1 MADLS
6 IYLKE
11 DIQNLEIQASLG
23 IFVHF
28 GGNGLS
34 MLSRLKIGTK
44 IGASF
49 ALGLGIFSV
58 IAVVAYQGITRLV
71 ETSRREAHTYQVI
84 ERLTNLDAE
93 IKGAETGQRGYLIT
107 GRDIY
112 LAPYNDA
119 VDSID
124 DIFVELQQ
132 LTQDNPAQRER
143 LDQLEP
149 IVRDRIGV
157 MQNRID
163 LRRERGFEAAQQGVA
178 QGTGLQLSTEI
189 GQILDEMKATERA
202 LLEQRS
208 SAADRATRYTLD
220 ILIYGIPIYSIL
232 LTIIALTLSR
242 NISRPLSQL
251 ATAADRVGSGDLTVN
266 LPETSRQDE
275 VGVLSHAFNQMIA
288 NLRTT
293 TRKNEEQ
300 NWLKSSLAEITQTLQ
315 GQRDLIAVA
324 QFILSELSPLVGAQ
338 HGVFYLLD
346 PETEPPVL
354 QLLSSYA
361 YQSRKQLNNQFH
373 LGEGLVGQCALEK
386 QRILLTDLPEDYV
399 RIRSGL
405 GDAVPRNVVVLP
417 ILFEGQV
424 TGVIEFAALQPFTEM
439 HLTLLDQV
447 SQSLGVVINTIASDT
462 RTAQLLTQSQALTE
476 ELQQRQ
482 AELEVSNQQLELQAQ
497 ELRRSEALLREQQE
511 ELQQTNEELQQLNE
525 ELEEKAELLALQKRE
540 VEAKNQEIETA
551 RLALTEKAEQ
561 LALSSKYKSEFLA
574 NMSHEL
580 RTPLNSLLILARL
593 LSENGEGNLSDK
605 QVEYS
610 QTIYSAGN
618 DLLELIND
626 ILDLAKI
633 ESGMMTLSAEEM
645 SLAELKIG
653 LERTFCQIA
662 TDRGLEF
669 QIQIDDRLP
678 SAITTDGKRVQQI
691 LKNLLSN
698 AFKFT
703 ERGSVQLI
711 MKPVSHLL
719 LDSASTPQPTI
730 AFAVQDTGIGISPE
744 KQRIIF
750 EAFQQA
756 DGTTSRK
763 YGGTG
768 LGLSIS
774 RQLAQLLGGQIE
786 LESQLDR
793 GSTFTLYLPLRTQPI
808 PSPEPAALPP
818 SPAIPETDPAL
829 PLAPAALLDDRAIIQ
844 PGDRVLLIIEDDLNF
859 ARILLAM
866 ARQQGFK
873 GLVSLQ
879 GNAGL
884 LLAQEFKPAAVM
896 LDIRLPDMDGW
907 TILDRLKHNPETRH
921 IPVHILS
928 VDEEEQRGLQLGAI
942 AYLQKP
948 VSAETINQ
956 ALSNIK
962 GFVERRVKQLLVI
975 EDDLVQSQSIIELIG
990 NGDVKSTAVHTGA
1003 EALQRLSE
1011 QEFDCIVVDLG
1022 LPDMSGFELLNQIK
1036 QNPQLVKLPIIVY
1049 TGKELSRSEET
1060 ELRRLAETII
1070 VKDVRSPERLL
1081 DETALFLHRVQANLP
1096 RPKQQIL
1103 EQLRHDDPIL
1113 TGKKVL
1119 IIDDDVRNI
1128 FALTGLLERYQIQV
1142 IYAENGRDG
1151 IEQLQ
1156 ANPDTNV
1163 VLMDVMMPEM
1173 DGYETTQAIRQQDR
1187 FRNLPIIALTAKAMQ
1202 GDREKC
1208 IEAGASDYITKPVDT
1223 EQLLSLLRVWLYG
1236 RG

>member
-1 MADLS
+1 
-6 IYLKE
+6 
-11 DIQNLEIQASLG
+11 
-23 IFVHF
+23 
-28 GGNGLS
+28 
-34 MLSRLKIGTK
+34 MLNRLKIGTK

-49 ALGLGIFSV
+49 ALGLGIFAG
-58 IAVVAYQGITRLV
+58 IAIVAYQGINRLV

-84 ERLTNLDAE
+84 ERLAHLDAE

-119 VDSID
+119 LNDID
-124 DIFVELQQ
+124 EIFVELRQ
-132 LTQDNPAQRER
+132 LLADHPAQQAR
-143 LDQLEP
+143 LNQLEP
-149 IVRDRIGV
+149 IVQRRIEV
-157 MQNRID
+157 MQTRID
-163 LRRERGFEAAQQGVA
+163 LRREQGFAAAQQGVA
-178 QGTGLQLSTEI
+178 QGTGLQLSGEI
-189 GQILDEMKATERA
+189 EQIFTQMKAVELE
-202 LLEQRS
+202 LLEQRGQ
-208 SAADRATRYTLD
+208 AADRATRYTLD
-220 ILIYGIPIYSIL
+220 ILLYGIPLYSVL
-232 LTIIALTLSR
+232 LSLIALALAQ

-251 ATAADRVGSGDLTVN
+251 SQAADRVGAGDLTVN
-266 LPETSRQDE
+266 LPETARQDE

-293 TRKNEEQ
+293 TEKNEQQ
-300 NWLKSSLAEITQTLQ
+300 NWLKSNLAELTQILQ
-315 GQRDLIAVA
+315 GQRNLVAVA
-324 QFILSELSPLVGAQ
+324 QLILSELAPLVEAQ
-338 HGVFYLLD
+338 QGLFYWLD
-346 PETEPPVL
+346 PDTDPP
-354 QLLSSYA
+354 LLKLLGSYA

-386 QRILLTDLPEDYV
+386 QRILLTDLPSDYV
-399 RIRSGL
+399 LPSDYGQIRSGL
-405 GDAVPRNVVVLP
+405 GTAVPRNIVVLP

-424 TGVIEFAALQPFTEM
+424 TGVLEFAALQPFSET
-439 HLTLLDQV
+439 HLVLLDQV
-447 SQSLGVVINTIASDT
+447 SQSVGVILNTIAADV
-462 RTAQLLTQSQALTE
+462 RTAQLLTQSQTLTE

-482 AELEVSNQQLELQAQ
+482 AELEGSNQQLEQQAQ

-593 LSENGEGNLSDK
+593 LAENSDNNLSEK

-633 ESGMMTLSAEEM
+633 ESGMMSLAVEEM
-645 SLAELKIG
+645 SLSELKIA
-653 LERTFCQIA
+653 LERTFQQVA
-662 TDRGLEF
+662 TDRGLSF
-669 QIQIDDRLP
+669 QIQMDERLP
-678 SAITTDGKRVQQI
+678 HTITTDPKRVQQI

-703 ERGSVQLI
+703 DRGSVQLI
-711 MKPVSHLL
+711 ISPVHHLL
-719 LDSASTPQPTI
+719 LDSASTPQPTL

-744 KQRIIF
+744 KQKIIF

-756 DGTTSRK
+756 DGTTSRR

-786 LESQLDR
+786 LASQPQQ
-793 GSTFTLYLPLRTQPI
+793 GSTFTLYLPLTP
-808 PSPEPAALPP
+808 PALSNSPH
-818 SPAIPETDPAL
+818 SPVSASPAL
-829 PLAPAALLDDRAIIQ
+829 PATLPQSEPSLPLSSSALPDDRATIQ
-844 PGDRVLLIIEDDLNF
+844 PGDQVLLIIEDDLNF
-859 ARILLAM
+859 ARILLEM
-866 ARQQGFK
+866 ARKQGFK

-907 TILDRLKHNPETRH
+907 MILDRLKHNPETRH

-948 VSAETINQ
+948 VSAVAINQ

-975 EDDLVQSQSIIELIG
+975 EDDPQQAQSIIELIG
-990 NGDVKSTAVHTGA
+990 NGDVKSTATHTGID
-1003 EALQRLSE
+1003 ALNLLNQ
-1011 QEFDCIVVDLG
+1011 QEFDCIVLDLG
-1022 LPDMSGFELLNQIK
+1022 LPDMNGFELLHQIK
-1036 QNPQLVKLPIIVY
+1036 QNPRLIKIPIIVY
-1049 TGKELSRSEET
+1049 TGKDLSRSEET

-1081 DETALFLHRVQANLP
+1081 DETALFLHRIQSNLP

-1151 IEQLQ
+1151 IAQLE

-1173 DGYETTQAIRQQDR
+1173 DGYETTQAIRQKEQ
-1187 FRNLPIIALTAKAMQ
+1187 FRHLPIIALTAKAMQ

-1208 IEAGASDYITKPVDT
+1208 IEAGSSDYITKPVDT

-1236 RG
+1236 RN